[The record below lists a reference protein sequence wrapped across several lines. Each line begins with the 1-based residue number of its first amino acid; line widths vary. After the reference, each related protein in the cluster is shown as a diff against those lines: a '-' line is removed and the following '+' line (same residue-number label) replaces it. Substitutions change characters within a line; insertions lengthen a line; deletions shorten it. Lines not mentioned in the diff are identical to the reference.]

1 MRHQLFEQEQRRRKL
16 EEMRQL
22 LGSDSSLAHLSSQ
35 DSSSLEKDSPGFST
49 SAASE
54 APDVFSVTGSAF
66 GQKSHTI
73 ERMENSSAPTQTR
86 QHAKKRSGSWGDLP
100 NNDSRPLERVSVER
114 NDRFFF
120 SCHLLFHPITLDL
133 VLTFVYI

>member
-1 MRHQLFEQEQRRRKL
+1 MQELRLLLLEQEQRRKKL

-35 DSSSLEKDSPGFST
+35 DSSSLEKDSPGCN
-49 SAASE
+49 A
-54 APDVFSVTGSAF
+54 SVTSEISDIGSVTATAMGTNVL

-73 ERMENSSAPTQTR
+73 ERMENSGAVVPSHTK

-100 NNDSRPLERVSVER
+100 KNNSQPLQRASVER
-114 NDRFFF
+114 NDR
-120 SCHLLFHPITLDL
+120 LLWLL
-133 VLTFVYI
+133 